1 MNFEEANNIPGMI
14 ELVEREMLF
23 NQAREISLIETDC
36 VVEFGSFF
44 GRSTNCIAQGLS
56 VNPKYSS
63 NCFFYTYD
71 SFECDLDGWF
81 APHVYAYATN
91 ANVLHLIKVENKK
104 VNFEK
109 VFKHYLNSYIRSN
122 LVVSI
127 KSELHDSQAPNST
140 IALMHIDSPKYYEE
154 FKFIL
159 YRFFPKTKIGSI
171 IIFQDF
177 FYHWSGSLILII
189 AILVKK
195 GFVYVDQ
202 SAASSLVG
210 KILKIPTMNDILE
223 LDLMMQNYD
232 ESLKHFDFII
242 EECSKIEL
250 DRKEQFLPRLTLAKI
265 QWLYSNEKFDDA
277 RKTMDDYLKRGNTFS
292 REVTNDFLE
301 IFANGFSIRKLFEKD
316 HD

>member
-91 ANVLHLIKVENKK
+91 ANVLHLIKVENRK

-140 IALMHIDSPKYYEE
+140 IALMHIDSPKYYDE
-154 FKFIL
+154 L
-159 YRFFPKTKIGSI
+159 IG
-171 IIFQDF
+171 
-177 FYHWSGSLILII
+177 
-189 AILVKK
+189 KR
-195 GFVYVDQ
+195 
-202 SAASSLVG
+202 
-210 KILKIPTMNDILE
+210 LKVNV
-223 LDLMMQNYD
+223 
-232 ESLKHFDFII
+232 
-242 EECSKIEL
+242 
-250 DRKEQFLPRLTLAKI
+250 
-265 QWLYSNEKFDDA
+265 
-277 RKTMDDYLKRGNTFS
+277 KRGMPTYW
-292 REVTNDFLE
+292 D
-301 IFANGFSIRKLFEKD
+301 LFDE
-316 HD
+316 